1 VSTARGQDTPVTVGV
16 VGCGYWGPNVARNVA
31 ENPRAAV
38 AAIADKRPE
47 RLEAVSRR
55 FPGAILT
62 TDPEAVIGDPA
73 VEAVAVTTPVSSHFA
88 IARDALDAGKHVF
101 ITKPMTTTVAEA
113 DALIA
118 LARERDRI
126 LLVDH
131 TFVYTGAVRRIRRML
146 EEGELGELHY
156 IDSVRINLGLFQH
169 DVNVIWDLA
178 THDFAILDHLLGI
191 SPLTVRAIGAAHSSS
206 GLEDVAYVHLEYD
219 DRLIAHVHVSWL
231 SPVKIRQTLIGGS
244 QRMLVWN
251 DLAADEKLRV
261 YDRGVELVP
270 ATEEFYESIVSYRT
284 GDAWIPTLERHEAL
298 GLEIDHFVDCIRCGA
313 EPLTGGAAGREVV
326 RLLEATVKSLREG
339 SQAVRLREPVEAE
352 GR

>member
-1 VSTARGQDTPVTVGV
+1 VSTAREQDTPVTIGV

-38 AAIADKRPE
+38 AAIADTRPE
-47 RLEAVSRR
+47 RLEAVRRR

-62 TDPEAVIGDPA
+62 TEAGDVIDDPA
-73 VEAVAVTTPVSSHFA
+73 VEAVAVTTPVSTHFTLA
-88 IARDALDAGKHVF
+88 KAALEAGKHVLVA
-101 ITKPMTTTVAEA
+101 KPMTATVAEA

-118 LARERDRI
+118 LARERERV

-131 TFVYTGAVRRIRRML
+131 TFVYTGAVRRIGQFL
-146 EEGELGELHY
+146 EEGELGDLHY

-178 THDFAILDHLLGI
+178 THDFAILDHLLGV

-206 GLEDVAYVHLEYD
+206 GVEDVAYVHLEYD
-219 DRLIAHVHVSWL
+219 DNLIAHIHVSWL
-231 SPVKIRQTLIGGS
+231 SPVKVRQTLIGGS

-251 DLAADEKLRV
+251 DLAADEKLRI

-270 ATEEFYESIVSYRT
+270 ATEEFYKSIVSYRT

-298 GLEIDHFVDCIRCGA
+298 GMEVDHFVDCIRDGA
-313 EPLTGGAAGREVV
+313 EPLTDGTAGREVV
-326 RLLEATVKSLREG
+326 RLLEATVTSLREDG
-339 SQAVRLREPVEAE
+339 RAVRLREPVEAK